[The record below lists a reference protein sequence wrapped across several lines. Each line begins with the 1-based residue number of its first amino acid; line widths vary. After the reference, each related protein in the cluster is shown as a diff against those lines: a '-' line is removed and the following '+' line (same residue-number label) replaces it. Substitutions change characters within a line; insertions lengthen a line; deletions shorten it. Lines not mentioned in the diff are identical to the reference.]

1 MLAVDKCR
9 LMSVTSSSGNMYVAH
24 RLPGVMNFFAH
35 ASHKDTILMIITGLL
50 YAMSTDMFNL
60 PVYPTLFT
68 FKLMSG
74 CKFILNM
81 NNMIKY
87 SSSNYAENKTKEQNK
102 FPYLRNPQT
111 SDIQDRSDL
120 ETPIFGQLSLSNY
133 ENVYCI
139 VQIALI
145 YLYTEHTVLVSAL
158 QKT

>member
-87 SSSNYAENKTKEQNK
+87 SSSNYAENKTKE
-102 FPYLRNPQT
+102 
-111 SDIQDRSDL
+111 
-120 ETPIFGQLSLSNY
+120 
-133 ENVYCI
+133 
-139 VQIALI
+139 
-145 YLYTEHTVLVSAL
+145 
-158 QKT
+158 